1 LKLQEKNKNELSAF
15 VGSFGIKINC
25 QAKITPSKCL
35 PFDIFLFSPF
45 FFLSLAFHFLVEPK
59 NTKGNEENQQNEMN
73 ITQKN
78 GVRVTTLNRVC

>member
-1 LKLQEKNKNELSAF
+1 LKLQEKQKNKNELSAF

-45 FFLSLAFHFLVEPK
+45 FSFSGVSLP
-59 NTKGNEENQQNEMN
+59 
-73 ITQKN
+73 
-78 GVRVTTLNRVC
+78 R

>member
-1 LKLQEKNKNELSAF
+1 LKLQEKQKNKNELSAF

-45 FFLSLAFHFLVEPK
+45 FFFLWRFTSSLSPK
-59 NTKGNEENQQNEMN
+59 
-73 ITQKN
+73 TQKEMKKIN
-78 GVRVTTLNRVC
+78 KTK

>member
-1 LKLQEKNKNELSAF
+1 LTFFCSHL
-15 VGSFGIKINC
+15 
-25 QAKITPSKCL
+25 
-35 PFDIFLFSPF
+35 

>member
-1 LKLQEKNKNELSAF
+1 MNFQRLWVLLESKSIVKQKSPLQNVCPLTFFCSH
-15 VGSFGIKINC
+15 
-25 QAKITPSKCL
+25 
-35 PFDIFLFSPF
+35 LFF
-45 FFLSLAFHFLVEPK
+45 FFLWRFTSSLSPK